1 MPRPLTSSCKPFSSH
16 VTPHSSTTPANST
29 VPSSLAVKRT
39 ARRSASAIAGSYAHL
54 SVKLSHGT
62 LPV

>member
-1 MPRPLTSSCKPFSSH
+1 MKGYLTTCDGAQFELPTLLKWEFSYTGS
-16 VTPHSSTTPANST
+16 

-39 ARRSASAIAGSYAHL
+39 ARRSTSAIAGSYAHL